1 MVVAKKRQKRS
12 TKQLL
17 GKDVS
22 FLRETECIARRA
34 ADRDARV
41 VTLGPLLFFSTSS
54 GDAWVLDPGD
64 SLARCLARD
73 GEALPA
79 GITET
84 AATFS
89 VEWTSDYRLDGDVF
103 VVVKRSG
110 AVRAVMGYPVAEIR
124 RAARQIGTTR

>member
-1 MVVAKKRQKRS
+1 M
-12 TKQLL
+12 
-17 GKDVS
+17 
-22 FLRETECIARRA
+22 LREAEYIARRA

-54 GDAWVLDPGD
+54 GDAWVLDPEE
-64 SLARCLARD
+64 SLARCVARD
-73 GEALPA
+73 GEALPP

-84 AATFS
+84 AETFS

-103 VVVKRSG
+103 VCADRSG

-124 RAARQIGTTR
+124 RAARRMGTTR

>member
-1 MVVAKKRQKRS
+1 MIVAKKRQKRS
-12 TKQLL
+12 TKRLV

-22 FLRETECIARRA
+22 FVREAEYIARRA

-73 GEALPA
+73 GEALPP
-79 GITET
+79 GISET
-84 AATFS
+84 AETFS
-89 VEWTSDYRLDGDVF
+89 VEWTSDYRLDGEVF
-103 VVVKRSG
+103 VFGECSG
-110 AVRAVMGYPVAEIR
+110 GVRAVMGYPVAEIR
-124 RAARQIGTTR
+124 RAVRQMGMAR